1 MYKLGL
7 IGYPLSHSISG
18 VIQKAGLK
26 SLNLDGSYE
35 ILETPPEDLI
45 NRIKYLKTND
55 YDGFNVTIPLKVP
68 ISLFLESVD
77 KYADIAGC
85 ANTIKIDKKDK
96 SFHGYN
102 TDVLGFQKAIPND
115 FSLKGKKASILGT
128 GGAARA
134 VTIGIAEL
142 GIKQIDYYTRN
153 IINSSDTISYF
164 RKHFPEVQINV
175 YQIQVL
181 KELEKTDILINTT
194 PIGMRS
200 KAMNE
205 LPISTEVLS
214 TMNKDT
220 LVYDVIYNPIKTA
233 LLEEAEKLGLR
244 TVNGLDMLIYQGAK
258 ALEIWTGEYPD
269 VKDMKIAAL
278 QAL

>member
-18 VIQKAGLK
+18 IIQQAGLK
-26 SLNLDGSYE
+26 SLNLEGSYE

-45 NRIKYLKTND
+45 NRIKYLKTNN
-55 YDGFNVTIPLKVP
+55 YNGFNVTIPLKVP
-68 ISLFLESVD
+68 IALFLDSVD

-85 ANTIKIDKKDK
+85 ANTIKIDEKDK

-102 TDVLGFQKAIPND
+102 TDVTGFQKAIPSD
-115 FSLKGKKASILGT
+115 FSLEGKTASILGT
-128 GGAARA
+128 GGASRA

-142 GIKQIDYYTRN
+142 GISQIDYYTRN
-153 IINSSDTISYF
+153 IINSSETIKYF
-164 RKHFPEVQINV
+164 REKFPNIKINV

-181 KELEKTDILINTT
+181 ESLSNTDILINTT
-194 PIGMRS
+194 PIGMKG

-205 LPISTEVLS
+205 MPVSTEILE
-214 TMNKDT
+214 TMKKNS
-220 LVYDVIYNPIKTA
+220 LVYDVIYNPIKTL
-233 LLEEAEKLGLR
+233 LLEEAEKQGLR

-258 ALEIWTGEYPD
+258 AMEIWTGKYPD

>member
-153 IINSSDTISYF
+153 IINSSATISYF

>member
-7 IGYPLSHSISG
+7 IGYPLSHSLSG
-18 VIQKAGLK
+18 IIQQAGLK
-26 SLNLDGSYE
+26 SLNLEGSYE

-45 NRIKYLKTND
+45 NRIKYLKTNN

-68 ISLFLESVD
+68 IALFLESVD

-85 ANTIKIDKKDK
+85 ANTIKINKEDKT
-96 SFHGYN
+96 FHGYN
-102 TDVLGFQKAIPND
+102 TDVLGFQKAIPTD
-115 FSLKGKKASILGT
+115 FSLKNKTASILGT

-134 VTIGIAEL
+134 ATIGIAEL
-142 GIKQIDYYTRN
+142 GIKQIDFYTRN
-153 IINSSDTISYF
+153 IINSSNTIKYF
-164 RKHFPEVQINV
+164 REKFPEIKINV
-175 YQIQVL
+175 FQIQVL
-181 KELEKTDILINTT
+181 NELENTDILINTT

-205 LPISTEVLS
+205 MPISKEVLS
-214 TMNKDT
+214 TMKKDA

-233 LLEEAEKLGLR
+233 LIEEAENFGYR

-258 ALEIWTGEYPD
+258 ALEIWTGKYPD

>member
-26 SLNLDGSYE
+26 SLNLEGSYE
-35 ILETPPEDLI
+35 ILETNPEDLI
-45 NRIKYLKTND
+45 NRIKFLKVND
-55 YDGFNVTIPLKVP
+55 YTGFNVTIPLKVP
-68 ISLFLESVD
+68 IALFLETVD

-85 ANTIKIDKKDK
+85 ANTVKIDPKDK

-102 TDVLGFQKAIPND
+102 TDVYGFQNAIPKD
-115 FSLKGKKASILGT
+115 FDLKDKTVSILGT
-128 GGAARA
+128 GGASRA
-134 VTIGIAEL
+134 ATIGVAEL
-142 GIKQIDYYTRN
+142 GVKEINFYTRN
-153 IINSSDTISYF
+153 IINSSNTIKYF
-164 RKHFPEVQINV
+164 REKFPEIKINV

-181 KELEKTDILINTT
+181 SDLSNTDMLVNTT

-200 KAMNE
+200 KAMGEMPVSN
-205 LPISTEVLS
+205 EVLK
-214 TMNKDT
+214 TMKKDA
-220 LVYDVIYNPIKTA
+220 LVYDVIYNPMKTA
-233 LLEEAEKLGLR
+233 LLENAEKNGLR

-258 ALEIWTGEYPD
+258 ALEIWTGKYPD

-278 QAL
+278 QVL

>member
-18 VIQKAGLK
+18 IIQQAGLK
-26 SLNLDGSYE
+26 SLNLEGTYE
-35 ILETPPEDLI
+35 ILETNPEDLI
-45 NRIKYLKTND
+45 TRIKYLKTNG
-55 YDGFNVTIPLKVP
+55 YNGFNVTIPLKVP
-68 ISLFLESVD
+68 ISLFLETVD

-85 ANTIKIDKKDK
+85 ANTIKINPEDKT
-96 SFHGYN
+96 FHGYN
-102 TDVLGFQKAIPND
+102 TDVLGFQKAIPED
-115 FSLKGKKASILGT
+115 FSLRNKTASILGT

-134 VTIGIAEL
+134 ATIGIAEL
-142 GIKQIDYYTRN
+142 GIKQIDFYTRN
-153 IINSSDTISYF
+153 IINSSNTINYF
-164 RKHFPEVQINV
+164 REKFPEIKINV

-181 KELEKTDILINTT
+181 KTLENSDMLINTT

-205 LPISTEVLS
+205 MPVSKEVLS
-214 TMNKDT
+214 TMKQDA

-233 LLEEAEKLGLR
+233 LLEEAEKQGLR

-258 ALEIWTGEYPD
+258 ALKIWTGKYPD

>member
-18 VIQKAGLK
+18 IIQQAGLK
-26 SLNLDGSYE
+26 SLNLDGMYE

-45 NRIKYLKTND
+45 NRIKYLKAND

-68 ISLFLESVD
+68 IALFLETVD

-102 TDVLGFQKAIPND
+102 TDVLGFQKAIPED
-115 FSLKGKKASILGT
+115 FDLKGKKATILGT

-134 VTIGIAEL
+134 ATIGIAEL

-153 IINSSDTISYF
+153 VVNSSETIDYF
-164 RKHFPEVQINV
+164 KKTFPDIKINV

-181 KELEKTDILINTT
+181 YSLEDTDLLINAT
-194 PIGMRS
+194 PIGMKS

-205 LPISTEVLS
+205 MPISTEILS
-214 TMNKDT
+214 TMKNSS
-220 LVYDVIYNPIKTA
+220 LVYDVIYNPIKTM
-233 LLEEAEKLGLR
+233 LLQEAEKCGLR

-258 ALEIWTGEYPD
+258 ALEIWTGKYPD